1 MVSIEAI
8 VSGMGYAVL
17 AMLLGALVSAGFL
30 LPAGEP
36 KEPRQKLVRAATYL
50 LVFFLL
56 ISCVSLLLQGAKLRQ
71 GTMPSWDVLFRYL
84 TMTQSGKVWLLREA
98 YGAALAIVIFWLA
111 RNRANMKSIRLVF
124 FLSLPLAASRS
135 LTSHAVA
142 VKTDTM
148 IVVAA
153 DAVHLIATGLWGGGL
168 LALFWI
174 FYSGVKKSTLS
185 LSWAA
190 ETVRRFSRLA
200 FGSVVVLVLTGLYQT
215 WIQVGDL
222 RTLFGTEYGRVL
234 LFKLVLFI
242 AMLGFGALNYL
253 ASGPA
258 LLRAAETNAN
268 DLSSARKALRRIGVE
283 SLLGVLVFFVTG
295 LLTVLPPGVHAVHQT
310 AVADSSTIATTLGQP
325 APKKLEPAE
334 GASVE
339 IISPK
344 AEQVFKSDRVP
355 LRFKLTKGKRG
366 HHIHAYID
374 GELMG
379 MFDGRQGTLNG
390 IGPGRH
396 VLELRVVAEDHQTEL
411 DANDRIE
418 FVVK

>member
-1 MVSIEAI
+1 MVSFEAI
-8 VSGMGYAVL
+8 VSGIGYAVL
-17 AMLLGALVSAGFL
+17 AVLLGALVSAGFL

-36 KEPRQKLVRAATYL
+36 KELRQKLLRAAAYL

-56 ISCVSLLLQGAKLRQ
+56 TALVSLLIQGEKLRQ
-71 GTMPSWDVLFRYL
+71 GALPSWDVLFRYL

-98 YGAALAIVIFWLA
+98 YGAALAIVIFLLT
-111 RNRANMKSIRLVF
+111 RNTTSMKSIRLVF
-124 FLSLPLAASRS
+124 FLALPLAASRS

-142 VKTDTM
+142 VKTDT
-148 IVVAA
+148 IVVVAA

-174 FYSGVKKSTLS
+174 LYSGVNKSTLP

-200 FGSVVVLVLTGLYQT
+200 FGSVAVLVLTGLYQS

-222 RTLFGTEYGRVL
+222 RTLFGSDYGRVL
-234 LFKLVLFI
+234 LFKFVLFT

-253 ASGPA
+253 ASRPA
-258 LLRAAETNAN
+258 LLRAAERNAN
-268 DLSSARKALRRIGVE
+268 DLSSAQRALTRIGVE

-310 AVADSSTIATTLGQP
+310 VVANSSTIATTEGQT
-325 APKKLEPAE
+325 APKFDPAE
-334 GASVE
+334 GANVE

-344 AEQVFKSDRVP
+344 AEQVFKGDRVP
-355 LRFKLTKGKRG
+355 LRFKLTKGKHG
-366 HHIHAYID
+366 HHVHAYID

-411 DANDRIE
+411 DASDRVE